1 MLGKFLFLI
10 LIFQISNEQTNMN
23 IGILGIEKSLN
34 CANKIGRM
42 EFIPKYSF
50 SSQEEL
56 KSYFL
61 IHFKDSSNKNRFSI
75 CLLSLSNSP
84 QNENDPQVKPQPS
97 KSESQPSQSGS
108 SPSQG
113 GAKPS
118 SSGAHPSSSGAN
130 PSSSGNN
137 PSQSGNNPSSSG
149 ANPSSS
155 GANSS
160 SSGSNQSQSRVKPS
174 SSEVNPSKSGT
185 EPKPSQNGTEPNEED
200 IDSDIMSKINQM
212 ISNLEEEM
220 KNAFADNDL
229 KNFIGNFTN
238 IISYNMHNQS
248 EAIKQFFDENIL
260 SRFNNILESL
270 HQLSSGNLTQIF
282 KDLNLTET
290 KDKINSSAKKI
301 FDKISEN
308 PNLSQLFNISE
319 IINNLESFISDHEK
333 TEIYEKIAE
342 NLDAALTKYNSQII
356 ELFEKV
362 VKVIVQI

>member
-118 SSGAHPSSSGAN
+118 SSGALPSSSGAN

-212 ISNLEEEM
+212 ISNLEE
-220 KNAFADNDL
+220 
-229 KNFIGNFTN
+229 
-238 IISYNMHNQS
+238 
-248 EAIKQFFDENIL
+248 
-260 SRFNNILESL
+260 
-270 HQLSSGNLTQIF
+270 
-282 KDLNLTET
+282 
-290 KDKINSSAKKI
+290 
-301 FDKISEN
+301 
-308 PNLSQLFNISE
+308 
-319 IINNLESFISDHEK
+319 
-333 TEIYEKIAE
+333 
-342 NLDAALTKYNSQII
+342 
-356 ELFEKV
+356 
-362 VKVIVQI
+362 